1 MISSS
6 EEQGLEVGR
15 DRGWED
21 VWVPL
26 GQVGPSSSE
35 PSIPPRQAPRHF
47 AFSFDS

>member
-35 PSIPPRQAPRHF
+35 TTALHPSTPGPT
-47 AFSFDS
+47 SFCFLL